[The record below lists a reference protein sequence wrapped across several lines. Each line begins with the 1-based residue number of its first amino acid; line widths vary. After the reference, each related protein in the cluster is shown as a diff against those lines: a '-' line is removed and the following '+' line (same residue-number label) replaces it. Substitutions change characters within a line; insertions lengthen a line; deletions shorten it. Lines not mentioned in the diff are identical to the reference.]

1 VSVLTVQHAEYRQGD
16 VLHES
21 RPGAR
26 FLHVSGPFVAGRTA
40 SLSGTPLELTPKEFD
55 LLHLLARQPGR
66 AYSREYLLQRIW
78 GIDYGGIDRTV
89 DAHVVR
95 LRKKLGP
102 FGDRLVTVWG
112 VGYKLRA
119 D

>member
-1 VSVLTVQHAEYRQGD
+1 MSQQTPGGGEQKAAAAELVLGD
-16 VLHES
+16 
-21 RPGAR
+21 
-26 FLHVSGPFVAGRTA
+26 
-40 SLSGTPLELTPKEFD
+40 
-55 LLHLLARQPGR
+55 LHLLARQPGR

-78 GIDYGGIDRTV
+78 GIDYGGVDRTV